1 MELYIHI
8 PFCIRKCAYCDFLSG
23 PADKEVQGRYMQALL
38 WEVSLAGKMHRE
50 RMRKHGEEHNIE
62 EVDTVF
68 IGGGTPSVVDAVWIL
83 RLMEQ
88 VRTSFCLAEDAEIT
102 MEANPGT
109 LTAEKL
115 AQYRQ
120 AGINRLSL
128 GLQSTDDG
136 ELRRLGRIHT
146 YGEFLENYRL
156 AREAG
161 FTNINIDLMSAL
173 PGQTVESYER
183 TLRRVIALGPE
194 HISAYSL
201 IIEEG
206 TPFWQRYGDDA
217 EEREDETAEA
227 DDGEN
232 DDAEN
237 DDAEHDGGE
246 RKPTEKMDVWQLPT
260 EDQDRQMYHLTKS
273 VLAEAGYDRYEISNY
288 ARPGYACHH
297 NVGYWTRVPYLGLG
311 LGAASYYGG
320 QRFTNTRERE
330 EYLSL
335 LEQEDEKRREAL
347 PGDGKSLSTAQ
358 PHGETQ
364 RLVALRRE
372 VETLTRQD
380 AMEEFMFLGL
390 RLTSGVS
397 ASAFETIFGRPM
409 EEVYGPVL
417 QKMQRQG
424 LMERA
429 GQRWHLTDLGL
440 DVSNYVL
447 AEFLL

>member
-23 PADKEVQGRYMQALL
+23 PADEQTQDRYMAALL
-38 WEVSLAGKMHRE
+38 REVEIAGQGHRQN
-50 RMRKHGEEHNIE
+50 GNQII
-62 EVDTVF
+62 DTIF
-68 IGGGTPSVVDAVWIL
+68 IGGGTPSAIDAGWIV

-88 VRTSFCLAEDAEIT
+88 VRASFAVAEAAEIT

-115 AQYRQ
+115 AQYRH
-120 AGINRLSL
+120 AGINRLSI

-136 ELRRLGRIHT
+136 ELQRLGRIHT

-183 TLRRVIALGPE
+183 TLRRVIALEPE

-206 TPFWQRYGDDA
+206 TPFGDRYGD
-217 EEREDETAEA
+217 EMKREDGQDRAGMQAGSVTDAVR
-227 DDGEN
+227 GE
-232 DDAEN
+232 DL
-237 DDAEHDGGE
+237 
-246 RKPTEKMDVWQLPT
+246 WQLPT
-260 EDQDRQMYHLTKS
+260 EEQDRQMYHMTKS
-273 VLAEAGYDRYEISNY
+273 ILAEAGYERYEISNY
-288 ARPGYACHH
+288 ARPGYECRH

-311 LGAASYYGG
+311 LGAASYYEG
-320 QRFTNTRERE
+320 QRFANTREMA
-330 EYLSL
+330 EYLAVWERCGEHASEPL
-335 LEQEDEKRREAL
+335 ASE
-347 PGDGKSLSTAQ
+347 G
-358 PHGETQ
+358 PHVLG
-364 RLVALRRE
+364 ALRCD
-372 VETLTRQD
+372 VQTLTIRD

-390 RLTSGVS
+390 RLVSGIC
-397 ASAFETIFGRPM
+397 AGEFERAFGQSLEN
-409 EEVYGPVL
+409 VYGPVL
-417 QKMQRQG
+417 RKLEKQE
-424 LMERA
+424 LLERT
-429 GQRWHLTDLGL
+429 GDRWHLTELGL